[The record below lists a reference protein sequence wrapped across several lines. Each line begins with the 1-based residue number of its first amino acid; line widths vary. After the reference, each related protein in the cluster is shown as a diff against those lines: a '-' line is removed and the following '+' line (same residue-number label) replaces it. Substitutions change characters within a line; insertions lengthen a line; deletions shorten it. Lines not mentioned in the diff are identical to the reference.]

1 MYLAEGEGGWNLKL
15 YSDNF
20 QPVVSEYLEFYEIF
34 LPASWKVAEEGQ
46 GLVSWVNFSL
56 GERHLHCSTR
66 SDQVVNVYGGIHLII
81 WWL

>member
-1 MYLAEGEGGWNLKL
+1 MR
-15 YSDNF
+15 S
-20 QPVVSEYLEFYEIF
+20 F

>member
-1 MYLAEGEGGWNLKL
+1 MYLAGGEGWNLKV
-15 YSDNF
+15 YSGDF
-20 QPVVSEYLEFYEIF
+20 QPLVSEYMEFCETF
-34 LPASWKVAEEGQ
+34 LPASWKVAEGGQ